1 VWGLRS
7 ATAHN
12 RPTGSRNPGREVQME
27 NNIHVPA
34 DRLKALAER
43 MAKRA
48 ERETKNIGPN
58 TTAQNIAYLAFRY
71 KQAAE

>member
-1 VWGLRS
+1 
-7 ATAHN
+7 
-12 RPTGSRNPGREVQME
+12 ME